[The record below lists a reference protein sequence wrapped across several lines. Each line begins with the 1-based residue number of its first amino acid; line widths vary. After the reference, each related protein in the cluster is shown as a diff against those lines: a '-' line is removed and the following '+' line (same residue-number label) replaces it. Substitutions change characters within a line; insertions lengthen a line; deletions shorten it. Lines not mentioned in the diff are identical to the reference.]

1 MKSAFQKWT
10 HKLAYENKL
19 KYIINIHKKKEN
31 ELKNFNKDNYKIEI
45 FDGKVLIF
53 KIRKIKTLI

>member
-10 HKLAYENKL
+10 RKLAYENEL
-19 KYIINIHKKKEN
+19 NYIINIHKKKEN